1 MFQKTKGWDTLS
13 GSALAFL
20 IFRIFF
26 KISLR
31 VLAGRAKLRRF
42 FTLYHI
48 SAVEAYPSRLRR
60 LRGKHLAVPNLVE
73 IFNESFLVH
82 FFDRCYFVKKKC
94 DSLKALFSCFTCKL
108 RIHSLPLEM
117 LSACGGIEIFLGRS
131 PSAKTLKPNFCVLPL
146 VF

>member
-1 MFQKTKGWDTLS
+1 MMFQKTKGWDTLS

-73 IFNESFLVH
+73 IFNESFAYTLSGSDLKVGKYSMKYSYDGEE
-82 FFDRCYFVKKKC
+82 FVINGDGSFLNDLARDGSFDDITSAVFRFKKQ
-94 DSLKALFSCFTCKL
+94 
-108 RIHSLPLEM
+108 
-117 LSACGGIEIFLGRS
+117 
-131 PSAKTLKPNFCVLPL
+131 
-146 VF
+146 